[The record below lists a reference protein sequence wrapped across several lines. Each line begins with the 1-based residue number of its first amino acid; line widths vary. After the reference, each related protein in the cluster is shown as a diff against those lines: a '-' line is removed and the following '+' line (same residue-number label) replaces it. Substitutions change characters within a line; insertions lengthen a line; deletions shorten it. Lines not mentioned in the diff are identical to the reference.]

1 LNTTPGAN
9 DDNGSPMRSAS
20 QIEYI
25 PLVATASP
33 ITSSTQNLIDGAIDL
48 AAQVNEGYLTETDRC
63 AFVMHR
69 LTAARIR
76 KLKASTAGTYLW
88 QDAANGN
95 PATLAGYRVITCD
108 AMSLSSTANAFPI
121 LFGNWRRGYLL
132 ADRTSMQITLD
143 PYTTPGQTK
152 FYARKRVG
160 GTVKSNDAIK
170 ALKIAVS

>member
-1 LNTTPGAN
+1 
-9 DDNGSPMRSAS
+9 MRSAS